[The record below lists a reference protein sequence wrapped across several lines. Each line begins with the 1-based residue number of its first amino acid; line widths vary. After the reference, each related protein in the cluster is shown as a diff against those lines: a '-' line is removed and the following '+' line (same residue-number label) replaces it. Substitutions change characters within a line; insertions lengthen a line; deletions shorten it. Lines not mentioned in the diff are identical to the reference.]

1 MGIHETL
8 ETSSELQN
16 LIMSNPGRDD
26 LTEFIEKQGVVG
38 LFQDG
43 LERVLEGRTT
53 IEEISRT
60 ISL

>member
-8 ETSSELQN
+8 ETDSELQN

-26 LTEFIEKQGVVG
+26 LTEFMEKRGMVS

-43 LERVLEGRTT
+43 LERVIEGRTT
-53 IEEISRT
+53 IEEVSRSISF
-60 ISL
+60 

>member
-8 ETSSELQN
+8 ETDPDLQN

-26 LTEFIEKQGVVG
+26 LTEYMEQRGMVS
-38 LFQDG
+38 LFHDG

-53 IEEISRT
+53 IEEVSRSIT
-60 ISL
+60 L